1 MRGQVGI
8 VPSEGRGRWQTIR
21 TCGVAGISGKLFVAR
36 AGAMASGK
44 QCRLYIAGAG
54 ANNLVVCGQRPCGML
69 SWCSGQQPGGVL
81 RRAGTSGI
89 GAC

>member
-8 VPSEGRGRWQTIR
+8 VPSEGRGQGQA
-21 TCGVAGISGKLFVAR
+21 CGIAGISGKPF
-36 AGAMASGK
+36 
-44 QCRLYIAGAG
+44 
-54 ANNLVVCGQRPCGML
+54 CGQSWGNGQWQTVQVIYSWCRGRGVLSGQQPCGVL

-81 RRAGTSGI
+81 CRAGTSGI